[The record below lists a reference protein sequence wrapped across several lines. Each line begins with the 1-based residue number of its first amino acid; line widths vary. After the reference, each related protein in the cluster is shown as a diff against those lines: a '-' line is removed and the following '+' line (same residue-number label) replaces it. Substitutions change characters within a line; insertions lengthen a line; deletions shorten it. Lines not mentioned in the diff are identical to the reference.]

1 MSRIRDS
8 LVFLFS
14 FLVCPG
20 QLPMQY
26 RLEVIKTVES
36 PEGIRGLFMPAKC
49 DREGNLY
56 FRSLD
61 GQPARAAVRTLK
73 KVGPDGK
80 LKAKYTFE
88 GQPELANLDAYD
100 FAVSPDGR
108 VFATA
113 AGPEQVY
120 LVEFREEGMFK
131 SKTLL
136 DHLFRPTQ
144 ITAFKSGDS
153 FLISGVELNDGSE
166 QKGFPAFTAIF
177 DRAGRTV
184 RNLSRQTRDEETAKD
199 EESAREEEPEL
210 AGINT
215 GVEFG
220 IALTGE
226 DGFAYLLRQTIPAV
240 IYVVSPAGEVVRKL
254 EVNPGRRYLKLLP
267 HAMQLAEG
275 RLLLMFGNES
285 ERIFQVV
292 DPQSGEILEEYFPE
306 PALGGALACYNGK
319 ELVFLTSNNGKLQ
332 LTYAQ
337 RGSISPPR

>member
-1 MSRIRDS
+1 MNRIGHG
-8 LVFLFS
+8 LVFLFC
-14 FLVCPG
+14 LLLCPG
-20 QLPMQY
+20 QLPPQF
-26 RLEVIKTVES
+26 RLEVTRIVES
-36 PEGIRGLFMPAKC
+36 RENIAGLFMPAKC

-61 GQPARAAVRTLK
+61 GRPARSAVRTLK
-73 KVGPDGK
+73 KIGPDGK

-108 VFATA
+108 VFATG
-113 AGPEQVY
+113 AGPQQAY
-120 LVEFREEGMFK
+120 LIEFTEEGVFK

-144 ITAFKSGDS
+144 VTPFMSGDY
-153 FLISGVELNDGSE
+153 FLISGVELSGGSE

-177 DRAGRTV
+177 DRAGRTI
-184 RNLSRQTRDEETAKD
+184 RNLSRQTTEEDHSQENA
-199 EESAREEEPEL
+199 SAQEKEPEL

-215 GVEFG
+215 EVEFG

-226 DGFAYLLRQTIPAV
+226 DGLAYLLRQTIPAV
-240 IYVVSPAGEVVRKL
+240 IYVISAGGEIVRKL
-254 EVNPGRRYLKLLP
+254 EVNPGRPYLNLLP
-267 HAMQLAEG
+267 QAMHLAEG
-275 RLLLMFGNES
+275 RLLLMFANES

-292 DPQSGEILEEYFPE
+292 DALSGEILEEYFPE
-306 PALGGALACYNGK
+306 PTLGGALACYNGK
-319 ELVFLTSNNGKLQ
+319 ELIFLTTKNGKLQ
-332 LTYAQ
+332 LTYAE